1 MAGEGI
7 TGVVSTAVDAMRST
21 PLAVALL
28 MVNLGFL
35 LFAGFIAKEATQNTR
50 IREQQHME
58 LVLAI
63 LKNCA
68 PAALGG
74 TKEP

>member
-1 MAGEGI
+1 VTNEGI

-35 LFAGFIAKEATQNTR
+35 AFSGYIAHEATKNTR
-50 IREQQHME
+50 MREQQHME

-63 LKNCA
+63 LKECA
-68 PAALGG
+68 PKSL
-74 TKEP
+74 ESRPQ

>member
-1 MAGEGI
+1 MVGENI

-35 LFAGFIAKEATQNTR
+35 LFAGYIAHEATRNTR
-50 IREQQHME
+50 AREQQHME

-63 LKNCA
+63 LKGCA
-68 PAALGG
+68 PSAIGG

>member
-7 TGVVSTAVDAMRST
+7 TGVVSTAVDAMRS
-21 PLAVALL
+21 
-28 MVNLGFL
+28 
-35 LFAGFIAKEATQNTR
+35 TQNTR